1 LPYKIVIVDDVMLIG
16 SILLNIWYQIG
27 SSQMEDISSLEI
39 FIFLQYVIHSNWH
52 YLFFC
57 NYL

>member
-1 LPYKIVIVDDVMLIG
+1 MLIG

-39 FIFLQYVIHSNWH
+39 
-52 YLFFC
+52 LFFSPIC
-57 NYL
+57 DSLKLALLIFFATICDLQ